1 MISNG
6 TAPGPRYEALLQ
18 VLRTSEAV
26 WNASRVFFD
35 QWELSPSQFNIL
47 NALEGN
53 KEGMTQIE
61 LSRALIM
68 HRSNVTGLID
78 RLEKRNLVER
88 RDNPNDRRAYRVV
101 LTPAGLKLVRKI
113 LPEYY
118 EIAEKIW
125 DTYPPSR
132 AKELAAELKK
142 LSDNVEKLTA
152 LSLS

>member
-1 MISNG
+1 MNSNG
-6 TAPGPRYEALLQ
+6 TSPGPRYEALLQ

-35 QWELSPSQFNIL
+35 QWDLSPSQFNVL
-47 NALEGN
+47 NALDGN

-78 RLEKRNLVER
+78 RLEKRGLVER
-88 RDNPNDRRAYRVV
+88 RDNPGDRRAYRVV
-101 LTPAGLKLVRKI
+101 LTTSGAKLLRKI
-113 LPEYY
+113 LPAYY
-118 EIAEKIW
+118 AIAEAIW
-125 DTYPPSR
+125 GSYPAVR
-132 AKELAAELKK
+132 ARELAGELKK
-142 LSDNVEKLTA
+142 LSDNIEQLPG